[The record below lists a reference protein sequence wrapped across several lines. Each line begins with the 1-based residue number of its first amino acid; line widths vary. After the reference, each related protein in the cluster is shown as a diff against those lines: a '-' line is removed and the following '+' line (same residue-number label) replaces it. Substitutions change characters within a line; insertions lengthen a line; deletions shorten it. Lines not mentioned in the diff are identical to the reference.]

1 VATAGPEPFVPD
13 HEHNK
18 TPLIRKADVF
28 LLWRFGSDSLAPS
41 FFSLPATKA
50 KWNAWKAEGDKYG
63 EDEDAAKDR
72 YVEIAIGIG
81 YEVGKK
87 NKVGM
92 GGVVVSSMS
101 NPAGEGEAR

>member
-1 VATAGPEPFVPD
+1 MMRSLRSA
-13 HEHNK
+13 K
-18 TPLIRKADVF
+18 LTPPYCD
-28 LLWRFGSDSLAPS
+28 GTCSDSPAPS

-50 KWNAWKAEGDKYG
+50 KWNAWKAQGEKYG
-63 EDEDAAKDR
+63 DDEDAAKDR
-72 YVEIAIGIG
+72 YVEIATEIG

-101 NPAGEGEAR
+101 NPAEEGEAR